1 MWLQSTWKAQAIN
14 KDYNCDNGVHGSAQL
29 LCTLA
34 VTCGNSTTYTSTRK
48 STNTSDPPNLS
59 LSLSFCC
66 ALGQGPRAARPSRLH
81 HCYTILIERLG
92 CIRKQ
97 KLRHAKAQVGRVLA
111 FQRLSLSLPSFL
123 QAKVRENG
131 PAPRR
136 PFPSFV
142 YEKKG
147 FGLRRD
153 YRPFG
158 RGSECLAGTQTN
170 PAGKHAS
177 RPRPHAH

>member
-1 MWLQSTWKAQAIN
+1 M
-14 KDYNCDNGVHGSAQL
+14 GVHNFCARWLS
-29 LCTLA
+29 LA
-34 VTCGNSTTYTSTRK
+34 GIRRHTRALGNQPIHRI
-48 STNTSDPPNLS
+48 PPISLS

-97 KLRHAKAQVGRVLA
+97 KLRHAKAQVGRALA

-147 FGLRRD
+147 FGAPQGLSPLRSWERVSGRD
-153 YRPFG
+153 PNQPCRKTRIPASSTRPL
-158 RGSECLAGTQTN
+158 RLAAAN
-170 PAGKHAS
+170 PQ
-177 RPRPHAH
+177 